1 MTARTPRVAGE
12 ERVLSH
18 IVAALRSALD
28 RVQVL
33 EALIVSQDEELL
45 HAERA
50 AIIEFHRGSVG
61 VA

>member
-1 MTARTPRVAGE
+1 MAKKTLKGARD
-12 ERVLSH
+12 ERIVSH
-18 IVAALRSALD
+18 IVSALRSALD

-33 EALIVSQDEELL
+33 EAVIVSEDEELL

-50 AIIEFHRGSVG
+50 AIMAFHRGPVE